1 MKKKLLLTLMAGVV
15 STLAVSM
22 TSLAG
27 TWQQAGAGWTYL
39 KDNSQY
45 ANNEFVI
52 DNGQLY
58 FIGQDYQMKTGFVPI
73 NNQYYY
79 FSAAGNMQTGWV
91 YDNNNWY
98 YISNNTGTML
108 TNMDFTDSNGKQYH
122 FNPDGTM
129 AHDTIVNGYSYGSD
143 GALMNNNPYNRIPMT
158 APAQSTGGSSTTNI
172 VTNRYTSSGSS
183 NNNSYYDDDDDDDDY
198 SSSNS
203 SGSHSSSSS
212 SGNYDY
218 DEYADEILRLVN
230 KERKKYNRSA
240 LTLDSELCDYANMRA
255 EQIVDDFSHDGFD
268 EDILELQDMA
278 GSYDLGENIAKGQT
292 SPANVMAAWNKSS
305 GHHKNIISKDF
316 AHLGVGVHYENGK
329 YYWVQI
335 FSGDGYNY

>member
-1 MKKKLLLTLMAGVV
+1 MKKKIFAGLMAG
-15 STLAVSM
+15 TI
-22 TSLAG
+22 TSLALGMTAFAG
-27 TWQQAGAGWTYL
+27 TWQQAGNGWTYL
-39 KDNSQY
+39 KDNNQY
-45 ANNEFVI
+45 ANNEFVV
-52 DNGQLY
+52 DAGQLY
-58 FIGQDYQMKTGFVPI
+58 YIGPDYQMKTGFVPI
-73 NNQYYY
+73 NNAYYY
-79 FSAAGNMQTGWV
+79 FTPYGNMQSGWV
-91 YDNNNWY
+91 YANNNWY
-98 YISNNTGTML
+98 YMSTTNGTML
-108 TNMDFTDSNGKQYH
+108 LGTSFTDANGKRYYL
-122 FNPDGTM
+122 NADGTM
-129 AHDTIVNGYSYGSD
+129 AHDTIINGHSYGSD
-143 GALMNNNPYNRIPMT
+143 GALIT
-158 APAQSTGGSSTTNI
+158 STQNTNYSTSQL

-183 NNNSYYDDDDDDDDY
+183 NSDSSYNSFDDDDDNSY
-198 SSSNS
+198 SY
-203 SGSHSSSSS
+203 SHGSSS

-240 LTLDSELCDYANMRA
+240 LTLDSDLCDYANMRA

-316 AHLGVGVHYENGK
+316 ARLGVGVHYENGK

-335 FSGDGYNY
+335 FAGKD